1 MLDPPPLSWFTLEFP
16 GTPPATHPGERVGR
30 LPRGYG
36 QVMIRGWVRSLV
48 AGVYLLVGVVVASDH
63 HYLHHLHGVRPI
75 VSAALAVVLWP
86 LVIAGAD
93 LHLH

>member
-1 MLDPPPLSWFTLEFP
+1 M
-16 GTPPATHPGERVGR
+16 
-30 LPRGYG
+30 
-36 QVMIRGWVRSLV
+36 RSLV